1 MNSKKLTAISKKVQD
16 KDLVRWIISG
26 SPDTRELIIEARVP
40 SRKVTMQKRKDGY
53 SVPRYLKS
61 SSPSKR
67 ANAIEKV
74 NSIIIGIIGKPPV
87 MLKSAGALAVRATGK
102 QVLEF
107 VDNPLVNFIRPN
119 RQLKRKQA
127 LSGIDSDLG

>member
-1 MNSKKLTAISKKVQD
+1 MNSKKLIAISKKVQD

-26 SPDTRELIIEARVP
+26 SSDARELIIEARVP
-40 SRKVTMQKRKDGY
+40 ARKVTMQKRKDGY
-53 SVPRYLKS
+53 SVPRYVKS

-67 ANAIEKV
+67 AKVIEKV
-74 NSIIIGIIGKPPV
+74 NSIIIGIIDKPPV
-87 MLKSAGALAVRATGK
+87 MLKSAGALAVLATGK

-119 RQLKRKQA
+119 RQIKRKQA
-127 LSGIDSDLG
+127 LSGIDSDRG